1 MISNVIQILEIQQKS
16 WEEIKKN
23 NFDHEA
29 NFNYASGVIDGIA
42 LTLAMLET
50 EREDWKMFY
59 QVDYCFHPCGD
70 LVLLKDDNN
79 AFMVMNIETGEIEYN
94 GTRQGCHN
102 FIEKK
107 SFQYY

>member
-1 MISNVIQILEIQQKS
+1 MINNVIQILEIQQKS

-50 EREDWKMFY
+50 ERED
-59 QVDYCFHPCGD
+59 
-70 LVLLKDDNN
+70 
-79 AFMVMNIETGEIEYN
+79 
-94 GTRQGCHN
+94 
-102 FIEKK
+102 
-107 SFQYY
+107 